1 MKTLTRHLKLVLGT
15 SLKILVANSKV
26 SVTGGWIDKLLWK
39 EYNDGS
45 NDVGGNG
52 DEGDENGSGDNNQ
65 DESTV
70 CLLQ

>member
-1 MKTLTRHLKLVLGT
+1 MTRHWKLVLAT

-39 EYNDGS
+39 ECNDGS

-52 DEGDENGSGDNNQ
+52 DEGDENGSGNDNQ
-65 DESTV
+65 DESTE

>member
-1 MKTLTRHLKLVLGT
+1 MTRHRKLVLAT

-26 SVTGGWIDKLLWK
+26 PVTGGWIDKLLWK

-52 DEGDENGSGDNNQ
+52 DEGDENGSGNNNQ
-65 DESTV
+65 DESAE